1 MTATTEGNSGATARI
16 AIIGAGPAGFYAT
29 DYLLKNGDIPVAV
42 DLYDRLPTPHGLVRA
57 GVAPDHAK
65 IKNVTAK
72 FEKTATLDGFRF
84 FGNVDIGQDVSV
96 EELCQHY
103 HQILFTTGAQVDR
116 RLGLPGE
123 DLPRSYSATEFVAW
137 YNGHPDY
144 CDHVFDLSH
153 KSAVIIGVGNV
164 AVDVARILC
173 RTTDELKTTD
183 IADYAID
190 ALASSNITEIH
201 MLGRRGPAQA
211 AFTNPEVKELGE
223 LPDADLVIS
232 PRDMELD
239 NATETYLEENS
250 DRLTLK
256 KLEILTTASKTA
268 PSGKRKKLFI
278 HFLTSPTAFVGDDT
292 GVTGVDTVRNEL
304 YLDDRGNIRPRATGE
319 TSHLPAG
326 IVFRSVGYRGVAIPG
341 VPFRDDWGTIPHKRG
356 RILSSPDGEPVTGLY
371 AAGWIK
377 RGPSGVIGTNK
388 ADAVETAKSML
399 EDITSRTVLP
409 GDKPAPDETADFI
422 RSRVP
427 DLFTFGDWRTIDT
440 KEISRGSEQNRP
452 RRKFTSYDTLIQARD
467 S

>member
-1 MTATTEGNSGATARI
+1 MPQQGTTDNPTRI
-16 AIIGAGPAGFYAT
+16 AIIGAGPAGFYAA
-29 DYLLKNGDIPVAV
+29 DYLLKNGDVEV
-42 DLYDRLPTPHGLVRA
+42 DMYDRLPTPHGLVRA

-72 FEKTATLDGFRF
+72 FEKTASLDGFRF
-84 FGNVDIGQDVSV
+84 FGNVDIGADITV
-96 EELCQHY
+96 EELQQHY

-144 CDHVFDLSH
+144 CDHEFDLSH
-153 KSAVIIGVGNV
+153 ESVVIIGVGNV

-173 RTTDELKTTD
+173 RTTEELRTTD

-190 ALASSNITEIH
+190 ALDKSKVTEVH

-223 LPDADLVIS
+223 LCDADLVIN
-232 PRDMELD
+232 PRDMQLD
-239 NATETYLEENS
+239 DATNAFLEENS

-256 KLEILTTASKTA
+256 KLEILNTAASEA
-268 PSGKRKKLFI
+268 PSGKRKRLFI
-278 HFLTSPTAFVGDDT
+278 HFLTSPTAFTGDES
-292 GVTGVDTVRNEL
+292 GVTAVETVRNEL
-304 YLDDRGNIRPRATGE
+304 YTDDRGRIRPRSTSE
-319 TSHLPAG
+319 TEVLPAG
-326 IVFRSVGYRGVAIPG
+326 VVFRSVGYRGVSIPG
-341 VPFRDDWGTIPHKRG
+341 VPFRDDWGTMPHEAG
-356 RILSSPDGEPVTGLY
+356 RVLDAPDGSPVVGLY

-399 EDITSRTVLP
+399 EDAASGRVLEVIN
-409 GDKPAPDETADFI
+409 PDRQATFDYVN
-422 RSRVP
+422 SRVG
-427 DLFTFGDWRTIDT
+427 DLFTFGDWQRVDEQ
-440 KEISRGSEQNRP
+440 EISRGSEQNRP
-452 RRKFTSYDTLIQARD
+452 RRKFTSYQTLIDAKNN
-467 S
+467 